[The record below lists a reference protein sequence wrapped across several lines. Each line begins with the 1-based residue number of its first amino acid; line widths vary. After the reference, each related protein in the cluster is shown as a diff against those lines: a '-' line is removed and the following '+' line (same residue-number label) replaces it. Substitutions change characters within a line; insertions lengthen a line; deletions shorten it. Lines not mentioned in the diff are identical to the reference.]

1 MDVNLWF
8 SKKNAVS
15 FCAKSNLS
23 WCDLLFNFMMW
34 DQTSCITTEKDT
46 VHTRL
51 AEKDKAHVI
60 IIQVNDNIKIC

>member
-1 MDVNLWF
+1 MI
-8 SKKNAVS
+8 
-15 FCAKSNLS
+15 
-23 WCDLLFNFMMW
+23 W

-51 AEKDKAHVI
+51 AEKDKAHVV